1 MSGGSVVNGDI
12 EMQSQSASARAKPTQ
27 EDIYRKPWKYLGYH
41 SFSHFVASDN
51 DFFIL
56 RRFGALNARIILGLQ
71 DQISQLEE
79 QLNALEDHLRS
90 KDGPFVHNGTFREE
104 TEEGRTHLLA
114 LIRPLLREYSQ
125 WTTPVDTRIPI

>member
-1 MSGGSVVNGDI
+1 MSEGLVANGDI
-12 EMQSQSASARAKPTQ
+12 EMQSQSTSAAAEPTQ
-27 EDIYRKPWKYLGYH
+27 EDIDRKPWKYLGYH

-56 RRFGALNARIILGLQ
+56 RRYGALNARILLRLQ

-90 KDGPFVHNGTFREE
+90 KDGPRVHNGTFRQDNQK
-104 TEEGRTHLLA
+104 GRTHILA
-114 LIRPLLREYSQ
+114 KIRPLLHEYSE
-125 WTTPVDTRIPI
+125 